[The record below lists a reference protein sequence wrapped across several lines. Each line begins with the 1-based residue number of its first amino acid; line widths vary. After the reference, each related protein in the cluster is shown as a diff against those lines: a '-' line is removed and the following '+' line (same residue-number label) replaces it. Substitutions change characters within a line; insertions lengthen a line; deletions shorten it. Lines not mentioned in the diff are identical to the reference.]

1 MAVAV
6 AVTAVVVMVVIETL
20 DDQVSRLYRLIF
32 LCISSLFS
40 QFIDGC
46 FNCGKDGHKSY
57 ECSEPKKG
65 RPSFGG
71 GGGRG
76 GGGRGGGGGERSS
89 KFSINYKTEKA

>member
-1 MAVAV
+1 VAIINQDVVVVVMAAVAV

-46 FNCGKDGHKSY
+46 FNCGKDGHRSY
-57 ECSEPKKG
+57 ECTEPKKA
-65 RPSFGG
+65 
-71 GGGRG
+71 GGGRS
-76 GGGRGGGGGERSS
+76 GGGERSS
-89 KFSINYKTEKA
+89 